1 MPDLPFVQQ
10 VVPILLAQVGKFW
23 TQQRKLDGVK
33 VVAFTTAIAT
43 HYYIVLRAELLDLLL
58 RSEAP
63 EPGDDYMLDMHGR
76 S

>member
-10 VVPILLAQVGKFW
+10 VVPILLAQVRKLW
-23 TQQRKLDGVK
+23 AQQRELNGIK
-33 VVAFTTAIAT
+33 VVALATTIAT
-43 HYYIVLRAELLDLLL
+43 HNYIVLRAELLDLLL